1 MDDQQEYNGAGDNLL
16 EDFEVEMREE
26 DRIRKKKRNLVIGGI
41 LAGAALWFF
50 LSSGGPD
57 VTEDQQTT
65 KPASVESEETRP
77 DDIDAQIARLN
88 EQNRI
93 DEDFKAPGSLME
105 NTPMEPSTADTKPEA
120 QPAGEIAPVK
130 QEAETEV
137 KAKEPGAEDK
147 TVTKDTIASPQQEVE
162 PEPTAKP
169 EDAEGAGTGGAPE
182 KTAIAIAP
190 ETPEKSN
197 PYTVQVSATMDA
209 QTALKLRDLLLKK
222 GFDSWIFMGKSK
234 QRIYRVESEEFKS
247 IQKAATLSAALAQ
260 AGFANRTAYVK
271 DGSRVTLITGM
282 FEDKKRAQKLNKRI
296 LSAGFRSSITTNPDV
311 QTLYIVRVGKFKAVE
326 EARKAKK
333 ALVRAGFATL
343 GITQ

>member
-16 EDFEVEMREE
+16 EDFEIEMKEE

-65 KPASVESEETRP
+65 KPASVEPKKTRP

-88 EQNRI
+88 EQNQI

-105 NTPMEPSTADTKPEA
+105 NTPMEPATTDTKPEA
-120 QPAGEIAPVK
+120 QPEEEVAPVK
-130 QEAETEV
+130 QEAETGV
-137 KAKEPGAEDK
+137 KAEEPGAEDK
-147 TVTKDTIASPQQEVE
+147 TVTKDTMASPQPEVE

-169 EDAEGAGTGGAPE
+169 EDAEGAGTGVAPE
-182 KTAIAIAP
+182 KTATVIAP
-190 ETPEKSN
+190 EKPEKPA

-209 QTALKLRDLLLKK
+209 QMALKLRDLLLKK

-234 QRIYRVESEEFKS
+234 QRIYKVVSEEFKS

-260 AGFANRTAYVK
+260 AGFANRTSYVK
-271 DGSRVTLITGM
+271 NGSRVTLITGM
-282 FEDKKRAQKLNKRI
+282 FEDKKWAEKLNKRI
-296 LSAGFRSSITTNPDV
+296 LSAGFRSKITTSPDV

-326 EARKAKK
+326 EARKAKG